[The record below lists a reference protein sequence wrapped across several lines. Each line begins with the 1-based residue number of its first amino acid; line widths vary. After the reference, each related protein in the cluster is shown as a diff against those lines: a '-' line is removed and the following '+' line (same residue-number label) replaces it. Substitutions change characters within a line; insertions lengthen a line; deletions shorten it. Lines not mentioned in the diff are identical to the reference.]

1 MNTQKIVVV
10 AGSYGTCAQQIAL
23 KFGAPVIRAQITSF
37 GDGEVA
43 VQLSDDFEQVRGKTA
58 LIVQQ
63 FSFDKC
69 FASKNS
75 YISEQ
80 IFRFLLLV
88 HQVKAY
94 GAKKVIAVLPYLPY
108 VRQARS
114 VCGAHVGPLEAF
126 GSFIAAAGVDLVVTS
141 DIHEQ
146 LCHSLFPIPILEMTL
161 ADFWKQQLSHVL
173 QQDEVQNL
181 CFVSPDRGGIG
192 RVKEMAYLC
201 GAEWA
206 FVEKKRMG
214 HNISKSVA
222 LVGNVRDK
230 VVVMID
236 DILDTAITA
245 TEASKMVVD
254 HGALKVIGCFSH
266 ALLSS
271 GALSRIEK
279 SGFEKILITNSVGRL
294 EIDLGEKIEIVSI
307 DRHLSLFANK
317 VVKSVSLE
325 EFEKTKGMGCRP
337 HYMTKEVSRQS

>member
-1 MNTQKIVVV
+1 MKTQKFVVV
-10 AGSYGTCAQQIAL
+10 AGSYGTCSQQIAQR
-23 KFGAPVIRAQITSF
+23 FGAPVVRAQVTSF

-43 VQLSDDFEQVRGKTA
+43 VQLPDDFELVRGKTA
-58 LIVQQ
+58 LVVQQ

-69 FASKNS
+69 FASQNS

-94 GAKKVIAVLPYLPY
+94 GAKNVIAVLPYLPY

-114 VCGAHVGPLEAF
+114 ACGTYVGPLEAF
-126 GSFIAAAGVDLVVTS
+126 GRFVTAAGVDQVVTS

-173 QQDEVQNL
+173 RRDEVQNL

-206 FVEKKRMG
+206 FVEKKRLG
-214 HNISKSVA
+214 HNVTQAVA
-222 LVGNVRDK
+222 LVGDVRDK

-236 DILDTAITA
+236 DIIDTAITA
-245 TEASKMVVD
+245 TEACKMVVEY
-254 HGALKVIGCFSH
+254 GARKVIGCFSH
-266 ALLSS
+266 AVFSP
-271 GALSRIEK
+271 GAISRIEK
-279 SGFEKILITNSVGRL
+279 SGFEQILITNSVGRL
-294 EIDLGEKIEIVSI
+294 SVDLGEKITIVSI
-307 DRHLSLFANK
+307 DRHLGVFAKK
-317 VVKSVSLE
+317 VVQSIMSE
-325 EFEKTKGMGCRP
+325 EFENTKGIGCQP
-337 HYMTKEVSRQS
+337 HYMTKAVSRQL